1 MKTLI
6 DKFLSGETTIAEEKR
21 LKQYFAPGNT
31 VDPSLECYR
40 QMFSFYSELS
50 HRQKACKT
58 APPFKRR
65 SRRVFAWISSAAAV
79 ALLVGAGLSQ
89 RFSQADDLASFYAGS
104 YATVNGKRLTD
115 IEDILKAQAEADA
128 FCQRVE
134 DMAAAD
140 FERLTSENLEK

>member
-40 QMFSFYSELS
+40 QMFSFYSELA
-50 HRQKACKT
+50 HRQKACT
-58 APPFKRR
+58 RFKSR

-89 RFSQADDLASFYAGS
+89 HFSQADDLASFYAGS

-140 FERLTSENLEK
+140 FERLTSENLER